1 MKDGMLF
8 VIHVIISKRNMLP
21 KDKNKRTKKQK
32 KRQKFFLFLGNDL
45 NSFKNLIGKIE
56 NNKSIKI

>member
-1 MKDGMLF
+1 MMKDGMLF

-32 KRQKFFLFLGNDL
+32 KTKILPLFR
-45 NSFKNLIGKIE
+45 K
-56 NNKSIKI
+56 

>member
-32 KRQKFFLFLGNDL
+32 KQKLSLFR
-45 NSFKNLIGKIE
+45 K
-56 NNKSIKI
+56 